1 MTVKAVLF
9 DLDDTL
15 LWDERSVD
23 EAFQAT
29 CQVAAQEAG
38 VDPAKLEEAVRR
50 EARALYES
58 YETYPFTVNI
68 GINPFEG
75 LWGKFEAG
83 EDEHFRR
90 LQRIV
95 PHYRTD
101 AWTQGLRALGVDD
114 PELGRSWGNGS
125 RKNGANVP
133 MSMKKP
139 SKCWISSNSA
149 ISCSCLRMVRRI
161 CSRRSWTAYLSFRR
175 TSTIS

>member
-38 VDPAKLEEAVRR
+38 VDPARLEEVVRR

-68 GINPFEG
+68 GINPSKDCG
-75 LWGKFEAG
+75 GKFEAG
-83 EDEHFRR
+83 EDEHLPAAAHRS
-90 LQRIV
+90 
-95 PHYRTD
+95 
-101 AWTQGLRALGVDD
+101 AL
-114 PELGRSWGNGS
+114 PP
-125 RKNGANVP
+125 VP
-133 MSMKKP
+133 MPGRGASR
-139 SKCWISSNSA
+139 SG
-149 ISCSCLRMVRRI
+149 RR
-161 CSRRSWTAYLSFRR
+161 
-175 TSTIS
+175 